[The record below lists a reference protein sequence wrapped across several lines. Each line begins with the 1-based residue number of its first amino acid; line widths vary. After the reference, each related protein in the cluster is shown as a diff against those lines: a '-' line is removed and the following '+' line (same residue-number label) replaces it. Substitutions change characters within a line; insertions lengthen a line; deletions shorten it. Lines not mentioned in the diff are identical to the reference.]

1 MSSDK
6 DELDLE
12 ESDSESESTELV
24 EKSSRAV
31 LSRMSRSLLEGL
43 GTRLI
48 AVTEH
53 IVWLQLICI
62 ENFQVSNLL
71 IQFKFHQL
79 SSIMQSAVSWIL

>member
-12 ESDSESESTELV
+12 ESDSESEATELV

-43 GTRLI
+43 GTQLI
-48 AVTEH
+48 TVTEH

-62 ENFQVSNLL
+62 E
-71 IQFKFHQL
+71 KF
-79 SSIMQSAVSWIL
+79 